1 MQRIIY
7 GLLGLILVLGLT
19 ASPEPQDAAP
29 LPDAAVTIDIDAPSP
44 LEQLE
49 AQNPSHGLIAKVLS
63 QKTSPLANTHAVAG
77 YRIPLSFL
85 LHTLEAEGHIYATF
99 KTYILFRAILI

>member
-19 ASPEPQDAAP
+19 ASPEPQDATP
-29 LPDAAVTIDIDAPSP
+29 LPDVTVTIDIDAPSP

-63 QKTSPLANTHAVAG
+63 QKTSPLTSTNILSG
-77 YRIPLSFL
+77 YRTSLCFL
-85 LHTLEAEGHIYATF
+85 LHAFEAKGRIYATF
-99 KTYILFRAILI
+99 KTYIRFRAILI